1 MAVSQVDD
9 LRSELIGARG
19 SRALT
24 TARGIGPA
32 AVLGAALLWGTVG
45 PAQVLAASDADPGA
59 LGVARLLVGGI
70 ALAAFSSRRMAWRQ
84 LLRKDVI
91 GWLLLAALAT
101 GVYQVAFM
109 HAVDQLGAALGTAIA
124 LGVAPVVTGICARW
138 WTHDRMTLGWAAGT
152 AAAIIGCIVLL
163 DPWGAR
169 GVAVTGVVV
178 ALVSGACYGV
188 YTVAAKRFLSTGV
201 PALPATSVTLILAG
215 ILLSP
220 IIALHPE
227 HLADADS
234 LLLIG
239 WIGLAGTALAY
250 ALFVHGL
257 GRTTAPVAGTLSL
270 AEPLLAALLGV
281 VVLQEQLTGVALIG
295 CALMLVGLVA
305 VTVIDARRGR
315 APATRRTQDDQ
326 PVEPAERLLCDA
338 Q

>member
-1 MAVSQVDD
+1 VTPPTA
-9 LRSELIGARG
+9 
-19 SRALT
+19 
-24 TARGIGPA
+24 ARGIGPV

-45 PAQVLAASDADPGA
+45 PAQVLAESDADPGA
-59 LGVARLLVGGI
+59 LGVARLLIGGV
-70 ALAAFSSRRMAWRQ
+70 ALAAISSRGMVWRQ

-101 GVYQVAFM
+101 GIYQVAFM

-152 AAAIIGCIVLL
+152 AAAIIGCTVLL
-163 DPWGAR
+163 DPWGAN
-169 GVAVTGVVV
+169 GVAATGVAV

-201 PALPATSVTLILAG
+201 PALPATSFTLILAG

-220 IIALHPE
+220 IIALHPG
-227 HLADADS
+227 HLANAES

-250 ALFVHGL
+250 ALFVYGL

-270 AEPLLAALLGV
+270 AEPLLAAVLGV
-281 VVLQEQLTGVALIG
+281 VVLQEQLTGTALIG
-295 CALMLVGLVA
+295 CALMIVGLVA

-315 APATRRTQDDQ
+315 SPATRRMHDDHA
-326 PVEPAERLLCDA
+326 VGPAEQPLCNA